1 MGTPGFAV
9 PSLDILLKNSYNIV
23 GVVTA
28 PDKKAGRGRKLQSSA
43 IKKYAEKKGLD
54 VYQPTKLK
62 SQDFLN
68 TIKKLN
74 PNLIVVVAFRMLP
87 AEVWQY
93 PEYGTF
99 NLHASL
105 LPQYRG
111 AAPINWA
118 IINGETQTGVTS
130 FFIDEKID
138 TGRIIVQEKTLIKRE
153 ETAGSLHDKLMRLG
167 ANAVLKTVDLI
178 RMGQVKTLDQT
189 FLLKEDEKLKQ
200 APKIFREDCVINWK
214 NKSQSVYNFIRGLS
228 PHPAAHTFL
237 ETENRNPF
245 QLKIY
250 GARIVESPADLKP
263 AEIHTDGKNYLQ
275 IGTADGALEI
285 TELQLEGRNKVKTE
299 EFLRGF
305 DIQKYRY
312 IATNRR

>member
-28 PDKKAGRGRKLQSSA
+28 PDKKAGRGRKMQSSA
-43 IKKYAEKKGLD
+43 IKKYAEEKGLD
-54 VYQPTKLK
+54 VYQPAKLK

-74 PNLIVVVAFRMLP
+74 PNLIVVVAFRKLP
-87 AEVWQY
+87 AEVWQH

-153 ETAGSLHDKLMRLG
+153 ETAGSLHDKLMLLG
-167 ANAVLKTVDLI
+167 AAAVLKTVDMI
-178 RMGQVKTLDQT
+178 RAGQVKTLDQA

-200 APKIFREDCVINWK
+200 APKIFKEDCIINWK
-214 NKSQSVYNFIRGLS
+214 NKTQSVYDFIRGLS
-228 PHPAAHTFL
+228 PHPAAYTFL
-237 ETENRNPF
+237 EAENGNPL

-250 GARIVESPADLKP
+250 GARIVESPVDIKP
-263 AEIHTDGKNYLQ
+263 GRIHTDGKNYLQ
-275 IGTADGALEI
+275 IGTADGAIEI